1 LGRRTRSAAEARRS
15 PAARLQVFRSRLAAA
30 RSGAHLGA
38 MVGLVLAGL
47 ALLVG
52 IGRMAF
58 AIFLGVGVHGP
69 SRAELPLLGVYV
81 GMFVL
86 RGAFVG
92 AVHQMWVNRVITTV
106 AFVGAGAALMNVIA
120 FVEAPQQYDPTTA
133 LWMSVIGAAFGL
145 AGAYG
150 ATRKA

>member
-1 LGRRTRSAAEARRS
+1 
-15 PAARLQVFRSRLAAA
+15 
-30 RSGAHLGA
+30 
-38 MVGLVLAGL
+38 MVGLVLASL

-52 IGRMAF
+52 LGRMAL
-58 AIFLGVGVHGP
+58 AIIPGDGVRGP

-86 RGAFVG
+86 GGAFVG
-92 AVHQMWVNRVITTV
+92 AVQQIWLNRVVTTV

-120 FVEAPQQYDPTTA
+120 FVRAPQQYDPTTA
-133 LWMSVIGAAFGL
+133 LWMSGLGAAFGL

-150 ATRKA
+150 AARKS